1 MSSVRQRNTKADPTT
16 SEKEH
21 QIGSANNSH
30 IDSYKSTL
38 STSTLSSHSHTH
50 GDDSDEEHT
59 GEAMMLLD
67 ALRGRGDAGSR
78 VTLLGLGANV
88 GLTVL
93 KGVAGWYLKS
103 AALIADAGH
112 SLSDLIADMVTLF
125 TVILSQ
131 RPPSALYPLGFGK
144 FESLG
149 TVIMSIFLLLGGIGI
164 GAHSWGVLS
173 DALSTTL
180 ASKPNLPPAVIHIL
194 SIIASSNSSDSS
206 SNHGHSHSHHS
217 STSDDNE
224 ALSPS
229 AIFFPL
235 FGILVKEYL
244 YRVTKRVAEEQ
255 GSSVLMANALHHRS
269 DAFSSIVTIVA
280 ILGSLVLKDIPVDP
294 LGGIFVALLILQS
307 SIKIFKGAVFELTD
321 ASVLPSTLQTYK
333 SILQQAKS
341 SSIVTMS
348 NIRAVRS
355 GSSVFVDVDVVVQ
368 EGLSGS
374 QVFSAL
380 ERLKEKLKME
390 RKEVREVRTSFR
402 ISE

>member
-1 MSSVRQRNTKADPTT
+1 MSNIRQRKVAGESTT
-16 SEKEH
+16 SLKNESS
-21 QIGSANNSH
+21 GSTNGHTHSH
-30 IDSYKSTL
+30 KPTL
-38 STSTLSSHSHTH
+38 SVSSLASHSHTH

-59 GEAMMLLD
+59 GEAMMLLE
-67 ALRGRGDAGSR
+67 ALKGRGDAGSR
-78 VTLLGLGANV
+78 VTLLGLGANI

-112 SLSDLIADMVTLF
+112 SLSDLIADMVTLC

-131 RPPSALYPLGFGK
+131 RPPSSLYPLGFGK

-149 TVIMSIFLLLGGIGI
+149 TVTMSFFLLLGGIGI
-164 GAHSWGVLS
+164 GAHSWGALS
-173 DALSTTL
+173 DALSSTL
-180 ASKPNLPPAVIHIL
+180 ASNPNLPPVLLRIL
-194 SIIASSNSSDSS
+194 ALLASSTTVDGSDH
-206 SNHGHSHSHHS
+206 HGHSHSHHS
-217 STSDDNE
+217 SSSDDE
-224 ALSPS
+224 DALSPS

-255 GSSVLMANALHHRS
+255 NSSVLMANALHHRS

-280 ILGSLVLKDIPVDP
+280 ILGSIVLKGVPVDP
-294 LGGIFVALLILQS
+294 LGGIIVALLILQS

-321 ASVLPSTLQTYK
+321 ASVSSSTLQTYK
-333 SILQQAKS
+333 SILHRAQP
-341 SSIVTMS
+341 SSILTTS

-355 GSSVFVDVDVVVQ
+355 GSSVFVDMEVVVQ
-368 EGLSGS
+368 KGLSGA

-380 ERLKEKLKME
+380 ESLKEKLQTE